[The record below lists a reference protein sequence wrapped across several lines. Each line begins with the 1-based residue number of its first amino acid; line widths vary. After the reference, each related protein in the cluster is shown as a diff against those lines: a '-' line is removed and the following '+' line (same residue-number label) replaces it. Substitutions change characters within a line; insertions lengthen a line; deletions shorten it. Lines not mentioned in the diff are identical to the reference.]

1 MLLAIDIG
9 NTNIVIGVYHQD
21 EWIYHWRVHTDQ
33 NYMADEYAV
42 LFFHLFHEVGLSFED
57 FDKVVLSSVVP
68 PLNHVFL
75 GMLEARCH
83 CPILVVNHEL
93 DTGLSIQVD
102 PPDTLGGDLI
112 ANSVAAYNW
121 FQSNC
126 LAVDFGTAT
135 TVMAIKAPGYLLGG
149 SVCAGLTTT
158 ANALA
163 TGASKLTQVA
173 MDPPQ
178 NVIGNG
184 TTQAMQ
190 SGLILG
196 HISMVEGLVA
206 RMKHELGDPQAKV
219 VATGG
224 LSQRIVDLTDCFDR
238 VAPWLTLDGL
248 RLIAQRN

>member
-9 NTNIVIGVYHQD
+9 NTNIVLGVYHQGQ
-21 EWIYHWRVHTDQ
+21 WTHHWRVHTDHD
-33 NYMADEYAV
+33 YMADEYAV

-57 FDKVVLSSVVP
+57 FEKVVLSSVVP
-68 PLNHVFL
+68 PLNHIFFSL
-75 GMLEARCH
+75 LEKRCH
-83 CPILVVNHEL
+83 CPILVVSHEL
-93 DTGLSIQVD
+93 DTGLSIKVD

-121 FQSNC
+121 YQDNC

-135 TVMAIKAPGYLLGG
+135 TIMAIQKPGYLLGG
-149 SVCAGLTTT
+149 SVSAGLTTT

-178 NVIGNG
+178 HVIGNG

-190 SGLILG
+190 SGLIQG
-196 HISMVEGLVA
+196 HICMVEGLIS
-206 RMKHELGDPQAKV
+206 RMKQELGDPDTKV

-224 LSQRIVDLTDCFDR
+224 LSQQIVDMTDCFDR